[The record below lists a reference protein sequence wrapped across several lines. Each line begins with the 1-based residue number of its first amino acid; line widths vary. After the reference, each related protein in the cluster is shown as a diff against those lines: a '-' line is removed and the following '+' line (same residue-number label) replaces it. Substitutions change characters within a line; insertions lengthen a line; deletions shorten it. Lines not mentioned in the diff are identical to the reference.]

1 MADFKPF
8 AAKIKRQFDLMS
20 EGELFRVAIDG
31 DALWAAYLAAFP
43 EGSNPVYRVRTEHDG
58 SYDRNFIRKLG
69 NVVAVNE
76 LGGLYSIW
84 SAYGDLDYPYN
95 EVCQALDELV
105 CNQAIVSVFRHN
117 ERKVGYVETTERL
130 DSGQIKTWNHFHAEI
145 KPAHFSAS
153 VAETLGEINGNVA
166 VMKRGFEEISSEAV
180 ETVLSLI
187 ESNSLYRG
195 AEFRNAV
202 SDFAQA
208 QRAYKQSSDR
218 NTTLWAGHKNMAGR
232 IRNTAIGSL
241 LVDLSEGM
249 DLERAVGAFEAKVAP
264 TNYKRTT
271 ALITPR
277 MVTEAMKTIG
287 ELGLEPALE
296 RRLAR
301 LSDVSINDVL
311 WADNSAKATM
321 KGSIG
326 DVLMSAA
333 VAKGDPAAAAEDI
346 SIDDFVANVLPK
358 ATGLSIVVRNHH
370 QCNLMTLT
378 APVHDNI
385 EPLFKWGNSFGW
397 SYNGNITDSEMRK
410 AVQAAGGRVDGA
422 FRFTHSWNHE
432 GRRNASLMDLHV
444 FLPGHDG
451 RRGQNHAG
459 YGNSERVGWNNRKH
473 LRSGGVQDV
482 DFTRAAP
489 IGYVPVENITF
500 PKLSAMPEGVYRCAI
515 QNWSKRDPTQGGFKA
530 EIEFAGQVFSYD
542 HPQPLKN
549 HEWVEVAEVTLK
561 NGEFTIVHKLPH
573 GRTSQEVWGVQ
584 TETFLKV
591 NMVLNSPNFW
601 NGSAVG
607 NKHWFFVIDGCRN
620 DAPVRGIYNEFLKP
634 ELDKHRKVFEVLGDK
649 TKCPVVDDQLSGLGF
664 SVTKPD
670 AVVLRATGPSIN
682 RTYNV
687 RFG

>member
-31 DALWAAYLAAFP
+31 DAIWAAYLAAFP
-43 EGSNPVYRVRTEHDG
+43 EGSNPIYRVRTEYDG
-58 SYDRNFIRKLG
+58 SYDRNFVRKLG
-69 NVVAVNE
+69 NVVAVNAAGE
-76 LGGLYSIW
+76 LYCIW
-84 SAYGDLDYPYN
+84 DAAGLDYPYN
-95 EVCQALDELV
+95 VVCERMSELV
-105 CNQAIVSVFRHN
+105 RGHVIVGAFRHN

-180 ETVLSLI
+180 EAVLSLI

-241 LVDLSEGM
+241 LVDLSDGM

-333 VAKGDPAAAAEDI
+333 VAKGDPAAAAEGI

-358 ATGLSIVVRNHH
+358 ATGLSIAMKNHH
-370 QCNLMTLT
+370 QRNLMTLT
-378 APVHDNI
+378 APAHDNV

-397 SYNGNITDSEMRK
+397 SYNGNITDSIKERVK
-410 AVQAAGGRVDGA
+410 TAGGNIDAALRVSLA
-422 FRFTHSWNHE
+422 WFNHDD
-432 GRRNASLMDLHV
+432 LDLHA
-444 FLPGHDG
+444 LCPDGHIYYCSKKG
-451 RRGQNHAG
+451 I
-459 YGNSERVGWNNRKH
+459 
-473 LRSGGVQDV
+473 LDV
-482 DFTRAAP
+482 DMNAGFGKTRT
-489 IGYVPVENITF
+489 PVENLAWAR
-500 PKLSAMPEGVYRCAI
+500 PKPGAYTI
-515 QNWSKRDPTQGGFKA
+515 QVNQYSKRESTNVGFTLEVECNGVVQQLSYEQGVRGTVECISFVIGRDGAMSDFRVVDKA
-530 EIEFAGQVFSYD
+530 
-542 HPQPLKN
+542 LK
-549 HEWVEVAEVTLK
+549 HQ
-561 NGEFTIVHKLPH
+561 GM
-573 GRTSQEVWGVQ
+573 SQEVWGVQ

-591 NMVLNSPNFW
+591 NTVLNSPNFW

>member
-1 MADFKPF
+1 MTEFKPF
-8 AAKIKRQFDLMS
+8 AARLKQQFDTMS
-20 EGELFRVAIDG
+20 NSELFRAAIDG

-43 EGSNPVYRVRTEHDG
+43 EGSNPIYRVRTEHDG
-58 SYDRNFIRKLG
+58 SYDRNFVRKLG

-76 LGGLYSIW
+76 LGFLYSIW
-84 SAYGDLDYPYN
+84 GVYGSLEHPYA
-95 EVCQALDELV
+95 EVCHALDELV
-105 CNQAIVSVFRHN
+105 CSHGIAGVFRHN
-117 ERKVGYVETTERL
+117 ERKVGYIETTERL

-195 AEFRNAV
+195 AEFRSAV

-277 MVTEAMKTIG
+277 MVTDAVKTIG

-321 KGSIG
+321 KGTIG

-346 SIDDFVANVLPK
+346 TIDDFVANVLPK
-358 ATGLSIVVRNHH
+358 ATGLSIAMKNHH
-370 QCNLMTLT
+370 QRNLMTLT
-378 APVHDNI
+378 APVHDNV

-397 SYNGNITDSEMRK
+397 SYNGNITDSIKERVK
-410 AVQAAGGRVDGA
+410 TAGGNIDAALRVSLA
-422 FRFTHSWNHE
+422 WFNHDD
-432 GRRNASLMDLHV
+432 LDLHAIC
-444 FLPGHDG
+444 PHGHIYYCNKQG
-451 RRGQNHAG
+451 I
-459 YGNSERVGWNNRKH
+459 
-473 LRSGGVQDV
+473 LDV
-482 DFTRAAP
+482 DMNAGCGHTRT
-489 IGYVPVENITF
+489 PVENLAWAR
-500 PKLSAMPEGVYRCAI
+500 PKPGIYAIKVDQFNKRESTNVGFTLEVECNGVVQQLSYEQGVRGTIECISFVIDRDGAMSDFRVVDKAL
-515 QNWSKRDPTQGGFKA
+515 KHQGM
-530 EIEFAGQVFSYD
+530 
-542 HPQPLKN
+542 
-549 HEWVEVAEVTLK
+549 
-561 NGEFTIVHKLPH
+561 
-573 GRTSQEVWGVQ
+573 SQEVWGVQ

-591 NMVLNSPNFW
+591 NTVLNSPNFW
-601 NGSAVG
+601 GGSTVG

-620 DAPVRGIYNEFLKP
+620 DAPARGIYNEFLKP

-649 TKCPVVDDQLSGLGF
+649 TKCPVADDQLSGLGF

>member
-1 MADFKPF
+1 MADFKSF

-180 ETVLSLI
+180 EAVLSLI

-321 KGSIG
+321 RGSIG

-358 ATGLSIVVRNHH
+358 ATGLSIAMKNHH
-370 QCNLMTLT
+370 QRNLMTLT
-378 APVHDNI
+378 APAHDNV

-397 SYNGNITDSEMRK
+397 SYNGNITDSIKERVK
-410 AVQAAGGRVDGA
+410 TAGGNIDAALRVSLA
-422 FRFTHSWNHE
+422 WFNHDD
-432 GRRNASLMDLHV
+432 LDLHA
-444 FLPGHDG
+444 LCPDGHIYFNYKAGILDVDM
-451 RRGQNHAG
+451 NAG
-459 YGNSERVGWNNRKH
+459 YGK
-473 LRSGGVQDV
+473 
-482 DFTRAAP
+482 TRT
-489 IGYVPVENITF
+489 PVENLAWAR
-500 PKLSAMPEGVYRCAI
+500 PKPGAYTI
-515 QNWSKRDPTQGGFKA
+515 QVNQYSKRESTNVGFTLEVECNGVVQQLSYEQGVRGTVECISFVIGRDGAMSDFRVVDKA
-530 EIEFAGQVFSYD
+530 
-542 HPQPLKN
+542 LK
-549 HEWVEVAEVTLK
+549 HQ
-561 NGEFTIVHKLPH
+561 GM
-573 GRTSQEVWGVQ
+573 SQEVWGVQ

-591 NMVLNSPNFW
+591 NTVLNSPNFW

-620 DAPVRGIYNEFLKP
+620 DTPARGIYNEFLKP